1 MNDMCANIKE
11 SNLNKQRKIFIIFDG
26 AIADILVNNKYNQI
40 VTELFIITRELN
52 ISLALIMQS

>member
-11 SNLNKQRKIFIIFDG
+11 SNLNEQRKIFIIFDG

-40 VTELFIITRELN
+40 VTELFIRTRELN